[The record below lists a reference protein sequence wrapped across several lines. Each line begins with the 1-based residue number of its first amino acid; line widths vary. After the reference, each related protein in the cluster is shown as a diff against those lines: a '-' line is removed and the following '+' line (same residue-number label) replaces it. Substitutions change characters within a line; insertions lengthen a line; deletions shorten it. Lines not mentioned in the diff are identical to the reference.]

1 MDLGFE
7 TIGNACLI
15 FHDGGPVLATD
26 PWLFGSAYFGSWILS
41 HEVPA
46 EQQQHVRECRYLWI
60 SHGHPDHLSL
70 PSLETLRDKEILLP
84 DHVGARV
91 ANDLRGLGFQVRV
104 LQDGVWTQLS
114 PRLRVASIANYNQD
128 AVLIVDLDGHLII
141 DANDAGD
148 RGARHFLM
156 KELPKFTK
164 QTFLACLLGYGD
176 ADMIHFFDEDGRQ
189 IPPRAMQRLPVG
201 PQVAEV
207 LHAYGIKNY
216 LPSSSQH
223 RYQRTDSIW
232 TNACATPENEYGNGF
247 QSDYARCLP
256 AFIAYDLLRDDYRCI
271 GPKSNA
277 GKVAKP
283 EEFGDDWSEELH
295 PGDADKL
302 RHYFGQFEHLK
313 GRFGFVR
320 FRVGGKE
327 HVVDISKG
335 VDRGV
340 TFAVPRNSLMCAI
353 EWSAFDDLLIGN
365 FMRTTLHGD
374 WWGKQSTDALY
385 PHFTPFV
392 TKFGDNGNA
401 RTKDELRAYF
411 AEYLRRGFTS
421 FDLGPSDFEMRQA
434 LSDYL

>member
-26 PWLFGSAYFGSWILS
+26 PWLFGGAYFGSWQLS
-41 HEVPA
+41 HEVP
-46 EQQQHVRECRYLWI
+46 EQQRQHVSACKYLWI

-70 PSLETLRDKEILLP
+70 PSLETLRDKEILIP

-91 ANDLRGLGFQVRV
+91 ANDLRGLGFNVRV
-104 LQDGVWTQLS
+104 LKDGEWTQLS
-114 PRLRVASIANYNQD
+114 PRLRVACIANYNQD
-128 AVLIVDLDGHLII
+128 AVLLVDLDGHLIV

-156 KELPKFTK
+156 RELPRFHK

-176 ADMIHFFDEDGRQ
+176 ADMINFFDEQGKRV
-189 IPPRAMQRLPVG
+189 PPRAMSHPPVG

-223 RYQRTDSIW
+223 RYQRTDSMW
-232 TNACATPENEYGNGF
+232 ANECATPESEYSKGF
-247 QSDYARCLP
+247 ESRVARCLP
-256 AFIAYDLLRDDYRCI
+256 AFVQYDLLRDDYTLI
-271 GPKSNA
+271 APKSNA
-277 GKVAKP
+277 GCTVEP
-283 EEFGDDWSEELH
+283 SEFGDDWNAPLE
-295 PGDADKL
+295 PGDLDLL
-302 RHYFGQFEHLK
+302 REYFSRFEHLK
-313 GRFGFVR
+313 SHFGFVT
-320 FRVGGKE
+320 FRVGGKD
-327 HVVDISKG
+327 HTIDISKG
-335 VDRGV
+335 IARGV
-340 TFAVPRNSLMCAI
+340 TFAVPRNSLRNAV
-353 EWSAFDDLLIGN
+353 EWNAFDDLLIGN
-365 FMRTTLHGD
+365 FVRTTLHGD
-374 WWGKQSTDALY
+374 WWGKQGTDALY

-401 RTKDELRAYF
+401 RSASELRGYF

-421 FDLGPSDFEMRQA
+421 FDLGPSDFEMYEA
-434 LSDYL
+434 LKPYL

>member
-1 MDLGFE
+1 
-7 TIGNACLI
+7 
-15 FHDGGPVLATD
+15 
-26 PWLFGSAYFGSWILS
+26 
-41 HEVPA
+41 
-46 EQQQHVRECRYLWI
+46 
-60 SHGHPDHLSL
+60 
-70 PSLETLRDKEILLP
+70 
-84 DHVGARV
+84 
-91 ANDLRGLGFQVRV
+91 
-104 LQDGVWTQLS
+104 VWTQLS

-164 QTFLACLLGYGD
+164 QTVLACLLGYGD

-320 FRVGGKE
+320 FRVGGKD
-327 HVVDISKG
+327 HVIDISKG

-340 TFAVPRNSLMCAI
+340 TFAVPRNSLMCAV
-353 EWSAFDDLLIGN
+353 EWNAFDDLLIGN